1 MKINNIFDIT
11 GTKFPAGRLTR
22 VMVGPGAPI
31 EAEGFVMGYVTIF
44 PQGSVPLHRHHQEE
58 VYVILRGTGKM
69 HVNDETADVKAGDY
83 IYSDSYSTHLL
94 ENTSNEDMI
103 MLFCYSPKGIVEH
116 WQEELEG
123 K

>member
-22 VMVGPGAPI
+22 VMVGPGAPV

-83 IYSDSYSTHLL
+83 IYIDSDSTHLL

>member
-22 VMVGPGAPI
+22 VMVGPGAPV

-58 VYVILRGTGKM
+58 VYVILRGNGKM

-83 IYSDSYSTHLL
+83 IYIDSDSTHLL

>member
-22 VMVGPGAPI
+22 VMVGPGAPV

-83 IYSDSYSTHLL
+83 IYIDSDSTHLL

-116 WQEELEG
+116 WQKELEG

>member
-1 MKINNIFDIT
+1 
-11 GTKFPAGRLTR
+11 
-22 VMVGPGAPI
+22 MVGPGAPV

-83 IYSDSYSTHLL
+83 IYIDSDSTHLL

>member
-1 MKINNIFDIT
+1 VKINNIFDIT

-83 IYSDSYSTHLL
+83 IYIDSDSTHLL

>member
-22 VMVGPGAPI
+22 VMVGPGAPV

-58 VYVILRGTGKM
+58 VYVILRGNGKM
-69 HVNDETADVKAGDY
+69 HVNDETADIKAGDY
-83 IYSDSYSTHLL
+83 IYIDSDSTHLL

>member
-22 VMVGPGAPI
+22 VMAGPGAPV

-83 IYSDSYSTHLL
+83 IYIDSDSTHLL

>member
-22 VMVGPGAPI
+22 VMVGPGAPV
-31 EAEGFVMGYVTIF
+31 EAEGFVMGYVAIF

-58 VYVILRGTGKM
+58 VYVILRGNGKM

-83 IYSDSYSTHLL
+83 IYIDSDSTHLL

>member
-22 VMVGPGAPI
+22 VMVGPGAPV

-58 VYVILRGTGKM
+58 VYVILRGNGKI

-83 IYSDSYSTHLL
+83 IYIDSDSTHLL

>member
-44 PQGSVPLHRHHQEE
+44 PQGSVPLHLHHQEE
-58 VYVILRGTGKM
+58 VYVILRGNGKI
-69 HVNDETADVKAGDY
+69 HVNDETADIKAGDY
-83 IYSDSYSTHLL
+83 IYIDSDSTHLL

>member
-22 VMVGPGAPI
+22 IMAGPGAPV

-83 IYSDSYSTHLL
+83 IYIDSDSTHLL

-116 WQEELEG
+116 WQEEFEG

>member
-1 MKINNIFDIT
+1 VKINNIFDIT